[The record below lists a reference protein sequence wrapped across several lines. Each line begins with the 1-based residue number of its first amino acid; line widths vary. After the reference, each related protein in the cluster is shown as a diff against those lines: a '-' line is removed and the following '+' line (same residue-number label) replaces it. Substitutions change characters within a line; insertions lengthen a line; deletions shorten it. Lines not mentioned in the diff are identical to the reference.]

1 MLDTAQHW
9 LDAGGPIVAILGF
22 LSIYSLALI
31 ALKLIH
37 FRSTWSGGRQRE
49 AALKSWETD
58 RREEAVGLVADSSN
72 PVDQVLSAAMEGIIA
87 RWDGAL
93 LREEIDRQ
101 ANRQTERLGRHLR
114 VLEVLA
120 VVSPLMGL
128 LGTVL
133 GMIGSFQQLELA
145 GGSANAAVLAAG
157 IWQALLTTAMG
168 LIVAIPAAVA
178 ANLLGARL
186 EGLGHVMEDSVTR
199 VLIAGKAPAGR

>member
-1 MLDTAQHW
+1 MLDLISDW
-9 LDAGGPIVAILGF
+9 IDAGGPIVVILGV
-22 LSIYSLALI
+22 LSVYSI
-31 ALKLIH
+31 ALVVLKLVQ
-37 FRSTWSGGRQRE
+37 FWGVLAGRRDRE
-49 AALKSWETD
+49 AALKAWRSGAV
-58 RREEAVGLVADSSN
+58 EEAQGLVNGGRSPINKVIATAMVGLA
-72 PVDQVLSAAMEGIIA
+72 E
-87 RWDGAL
+87 RWDGTI
-93 LREEIDRQ
+93 LREEVERF
-101 ANRQTERLGRHLR
+101 ANEQLEALGRHLR
-114 VLEVLA
+114 TLEVLA

-186 EGLGHVMEDSVTR
+186 DRVSHVIEDYVTR
-199 VLIAGKAPAGR
+199 LYIADRGRVG

>member
-1 MLDTAQHW
+1 MIDVVLHW
-9 LDAGGPIVAILGF
+9 LDAGGPIVAILGV

-31 ALKLIH
+31 ALKLIQ
-37 FRSTWSGGRQRE
+37 FRTTWGGRKARE
-49 AALKSWETD
+49 EALASWEKN
-58 RREEAVGLVADSSN
+58 RREEALGLVSASKN
-72 PVDQVLSAAMEGIIA
+72 PVDQVLVAAMEGAAA
-87 RWDGAL
+87 RWEGSV
-93 LREEIDRQ
+93 LREEIDRL
-101 ANRQTERLGRHLR
+101 ANKQTESLGRHLR
-114 VLEVLA
+114 TLEVLS

-186 EGLGHVMEDSVTR
+186 EGLGHLMEDSVTR
-199 VLIAGKAPAGR
+199 VMVAGKSKRRG